1 MHEYNKYM
9 ANLIVKSRWKLTSI
23 EYSGLGDRP
32 QIILANAKGD
42 VKLIPLERGVTN
54 IAKLVDLNTEEEQ

>member
-9 ANLIVKSRWKLTSI
+9 ANLIVESKWKLTSI

-32 QIILANAKGD
+32 QIILANDKAM
-42 VKLIPLERGVTN
+42 LS
-54 IAKLVDLNTEEEQ
+54 